1 MVSQITAHTTPIH
14 TIRISPDNS
23 TIATAAIGDRFINVL
38 SLSKG
43 RLARLG
49 SLTCGHDVRSFTL
62 QAESLLAI
70 TVIGTLEVFHE
81 YNINFEPGKK
91 AGLTKPPT
99 TEIQLTTPHA
109 SNIEIQ
115 DVIARGKETLICWV
129 EGAKTGFEVINIH
142 DKLGKVE
149 MTVQTRKEQGP
160 QQVTNSQSGNLL
172 IAVFNTLRRFKSRS
186 IDGRRARKTPRK
198 RYRGGSR
205 PLLRRPTLATPPFLR
220 PTSYHRRTTCRHN
233 RQCLIPLHSP
243 QPSPKFIGRK
253 AFTNM
258 LPTTP

>member
-1 MVSQITAHTTPIH
+1 MISEITAHTTPIH

-43 RLARLG
+43 QLARLG
-49 SLTCGHDVRSFTL
+49 SLTCSHDVRSFTL

-81 YNINFEPGKK
+81 YNMNFEPGKK
-91 AGLTKPPT
+91 AGLTKPPA
-99 TEIQLTTPHA
+99 TEIQLRTPRA

-129 EGAKTGFEVINIH
+129 EGAKTGFEVINIY

-149 MTVQTRKEQGP
+149 ISIQTRKEQGP
-160 QQVTNSQSGNLL
+160 QQVSHSQSADLL
-172 IAVFNTLRRFKSRS
+172 IAVFETLRRFKSRG
-186 IDGRRARKTPRK
+186 INGRRVR
-198 RYRGGSR
+198 
-205 PLLRRPTLATPPFLR
+205 
-220 PTSYHRRTTCRHN
+220 
-233 RQCLIPLHSP
+233 
-243 QPSPKFIGRK
+243 
-253 AFTNM
+253 
-258 LPTTP
+258 